1 MTVSD
6 LISILQREDPGAE
19 VVTRGIDYLDEV
31 IRVSELSPVK
41 LRAFASKGCA
51 WFEYW
56 TEAALPSDDRTVVFS
71 EPVNGLLLE

>member
-1 MTVSD
+1 MTVSE
-6 LISILQREDPGAE
+6 LISMLQKHDPGAE

-41 LRAFASKGCA
+41 LRAFAAEGCA

-56 TEAALPSDDRTVVFS
+56 ADLGPPADNRTTIFS